1 MTRTSETRIAFWS
14 QTAET
19 MPQEQLEQLQV
30 SRVRSCVE
38 RLQSSDIGYYRERL
52 ADVAPGQINSADDL
66 SRLPFTVK
74 DDLREH
80 YPFGMFL
87 TPLSEIVRIHAST
100 GSTGKPTVVGYTRS
114 DLELWADVLAR
125 GLAAGGVTGNDVFQN
140 AYGHGLFTGG
150 LGFHDAASRV
160 GATVVP
166 TSAGNTS
173 QQVMLMRDFGVTAF
187 GATPSYALHLADVA
201 VEEGVDLD
209 SLPVRAAFLGAEPM
223 TEKMAARIEEK
234 MGVRVYEQYGL
245 SEIIGPG
252 VASACGYA
260 DGMHVWEDH
269 FIPEIVDPDS
279 GERLPDGEVGELI
292 LTAPTKEALPI
303 VRYRTRDLT
312 RLYTEPCPCGRTS
325 ARITR
330 LMGRTDDMLIIRGVN
345 VFPSQVEHALMGM
358 DDLEPHYQLVL
369 NTREEDHQDDLSVRV
384 EVAEHVAKADH
395 ETLQVR
401 VSEMLRE
408 ALNLTATVEVA
419 PPRTIPRSEG
429 KAVRV
434 LDERTDAG

>member
-1 MTRTSETRIAFWS
+1 
-14 QTAET
+14 
-19 MPQEQLEQLQV
+19 MPREQLEQLQV

-38 RLQSSDIGYYRERL
+38 RLQASDVGYYRERL
-52 ADVAPGQINSADDL
+52 AGVDPGQINSPDDL

-114 DLELWADVLAR
+114 DLELWAEVLAR
-125 GLAAGGVTGNDVFQN
+125 GLAAGGVTRDDVFQN

-187 GATPSYALHLADVA
+187 GATPSYALHVAEVA

-209 SLPVRAAFLGAEPM
+209 SLPLRAAFLGAEPM

-234 MGVRVYEQYGL
+234 MGVEVYEQYGL

-279 GERLPDGEVGELI
+279 GERLPDGEVGELV

-303 VRYRTRDLT
+303 IRYRTRDLT

-325 ARITR
+325 ARIAR
-330 LMGRTDDMLIIRGVN
+330 IMGRTDDMLIVRGVN
-345 VFPSQVEHALMGM
+345 VFPSQVEHALMGL

-369 NTREEDHQDDLSVRV
+369 STREEDHQDDLSVRV
-384 EVAEHVAKADH
+384 ETAEHVAKADH

-401 VSEMLRE
+401 VSETLRE
-408 ALNLTATVEVA
+408 ALSLTATVELA